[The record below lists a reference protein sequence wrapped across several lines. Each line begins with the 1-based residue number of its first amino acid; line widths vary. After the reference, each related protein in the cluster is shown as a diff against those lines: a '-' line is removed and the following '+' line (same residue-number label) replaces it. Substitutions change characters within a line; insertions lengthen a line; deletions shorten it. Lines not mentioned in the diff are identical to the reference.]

1 MKTTAIQIIQAMLAP
16 GVMVSACGLLLLGMN
31 SRYSLIV
38 NRIRLLKQEGRGLG
52 EEPEEREDLDRAESI
67 ELQLA
72 KLLDRLRLVRN
83 AVFSFSIGMAFF
95 IGSSLFIGLQFV
107 TEARPVQAFVLV
119 CFLAGMLSIMAGLI
133 LAGIE
138 VRKGYRIV
146 LIETDQMPGEAEK
159 RMGVPAVRRIRKS
172 ADRYSRKKSG
182 GRS

>member
-1 MKTTAIQIIQAMLAP
+1 MKATAIQIIQAMLAP

-95 IGSSLFIGLQFV
+95 IASSLFIGLQFV

-146 LIETDQMPGEAEK
+146 LIETDQMQVETEK
-159 RMGVPAVRRIRKS
+159 RMAAPAARRARKAS
-172 ADRYSRKKSG
+172 GRRSRTKPS
-182 GRS
+182 RRN